1 MRVRLPPFSP
11 IKLNIMTVKIDFKFL
26 LMAIAGFTVAFMT
39 VTETIDQYIHFAGEA
54 NALAFFLLSTMLGV
68 GGLFGAFERVKPT
81 K

>member
-1 MRVRLPPFSP
+1 MIDKEFVRS
-11 IKLNIMTVKIDFKFL
+11 KLMTIKIDFKFL
-26 LMAIAGFTVAFMT
+26 LMAIAGFTVAAMT

>member
-1 MRVRLPPFSP
+1 MKVT
-11 IKLNIMTVKIDFKFL
+11 LNIPYFLGALAAFFVAYMTITYK
-26 LMAIAGFTVAFMT
+26 
-39 VTETIDQYIHFAGEA
+39 IDQYIHFAGEA